1 MMKRWQIAPLL
12 LILGMELAHAA
23 DPDPNAILGKKETA
37 QTAALPT
44 VAQPAEMDPK
54 TNARLVEISRQLR
67 CLVCQNESIADSMT
81 EAAVELRRETAELI
95 SQGKTDQEVIDT
107 IVDRYGEVVLY
118 NPAFRANTMLLW
130 LAPAAFFLLA
140 LWAIFKGGLIRP
152 RRKVVHESAERQAQV
167 ALAREMLSG
176 KKPFDAEALKG
187 KPCLDEKEEH

>member
-12 LILGMELAHAA
+12 LILGMGLAHAA

-118 NPAFRANTMLLW
+118 NPA
-130 LAPAAFFLLA
+130 
-140 LWAIFKGGLIRP
+140 IFKGGLIRP

>member
-12 LILGMELAHAA
+12 LILGMGLAHAA

-81 EAAVELRRETAELI
+81 EAAV
-95 SQGKTDQEVIDT
+95 
-107 IVDRYGEVVLY
+107 
-118 NPAFRANTMLLW
+118 
-130 LAPAAFFLLA
+130 
-140 LWAIFKGGLIRP
+140 
-152 RRKVVHESAERQAQV
+152 
-167 ALAREMLSG
+167 
-176 KKPFDAEALKG
+176 
-187 KPCLDEKEEH
+187 